1 MPNDAEKLK
10 EMRRKIDEARQE
22 EEKLLGVDGEPAAAA
37 DDGADHFE
45 DDLETVDK
53 YFVSQCF
60 KNNERGDGTMFA
72 RLNRDRYLYVK
83 ITGEWL
89 MWVGHHW
96 SVDKKDYAHN
106 AVDLVAQRYEQQC
119 QEIEA
124 DISEA
129 VDKERNTEAKRLRDL
144 LAKYKAR
151 IKKLRG
157 IGGARACLEWSHKIG
172 DDSLAIVGD
181 EVDQQPMLLPCKNGV
196 IDLKTGKL
204 KPGRP
209 GDYLVKAIP
218 IEWQGIDAP
227 RPTWERVIDEIHVV
241 EQDGALQSS
250 PEIVSFI
257 RRLFGYAI
265 TGLTTEHFIAC
276 FVGEGRNGKGTMF
289 EVLRAILGDL
299 AWAIQP
305 ELILEQKNTRSSAGP
320 SPDMVSLQGRRMVI
334 ASETDENRRVSG
346 AKVKMLTGSDTICAR
361 SPHDRFE
368 TNFRPTHKLF
378 LYTNHIPGGLTRDY
392 ALVKR
397 LLFLQYP
404 LKYVDNPSEENERQ
418 RDPLL
423 IEKLMKEAPGILAWL
438 VQGCL
443 EWQQHGLAP
452 PEKIRADVEQLRRS
466 EDTFEQF
473 FLDVMEKSESNIPVK
488 FAEIYQRY
496 KEWYVDAVSEST
508 TYMPSKKKI
517 SAWLERRGYTKDTKG
532 GTVKF
537 TGLAFRPIG
546 GPA

>member
-1 MPNDAEKLK
+1 MSTDAEKLK

-22 EEKLLGVDGEPAAAA
+22 EEKLLGAQGDDDAVGDAEVDPGTGEEVA
-37 DDGADHFE
+37 
-45 DDLETVDK
+45 DK

-60 KNNERGDGTMFA
+60 KNNERGDGSMFA
-72 RLNRDRYLYVK
+72 RLNRDRFLYVK

-119 QEIEA
+119 QEIEV
-124 DISEA
+124 DISAA
-129 VDKERNTEAKRLRDL
+129 VEKERNAEAKRLRDL

-172 DDSLAIVGD
+172 DDSLSIVGD

-218 IEWQGIDAP
+218 IEWKGIDTP
-227 RPTWERVIDEIHVV
+227 RPTWERIVSEIHL
-241 EQDGALQSS
+241 DD

-289 EVLRAILGDL
+289 EVLRSILGDL

-378 LYTNHIPGGLTRDY
+378 VYTNHIPGGLTRDY

-418 RDPLL
+418 RDPELPA
-423 IEKLMKEAPGILAWL
+423 KLMEEAAGILAWL

-473 FLDVMEKSESNIPVK
+473 FLDAMEKTESNVPVK
-488 FAEIYQRY
+488 FADIYQKY
-496 KEWYVDAVSEST
+496 KEWYVDAVSET
-508 TYMPSKKKI
+508 TSYMPSKKKI
-517 SAWLERRGYTKDTKG
+517 SAWLERHGYTKDTKG

-537 TGLAFRPIG
+537 TGLAFQVSG